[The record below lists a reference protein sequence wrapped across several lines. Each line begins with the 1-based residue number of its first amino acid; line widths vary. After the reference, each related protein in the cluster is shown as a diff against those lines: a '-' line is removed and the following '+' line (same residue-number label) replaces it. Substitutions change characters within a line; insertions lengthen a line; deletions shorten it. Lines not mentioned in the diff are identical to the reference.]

1 MHFIFRYF
9 KDNGKGSKFES
20 QDVTDVQEKRKK
32 PERSRSLDPELEERS
47 QSFKELKKI
56 FQDPNLSHVLIKSYS
71 SLDSLDALENKVKTT
86 SVKRNDFNLETST
99 KSQTKKKVS
108 PKSKSKESVQTVN
121 YNTKNSVQDI
131 NEELHDK
138 LRIKRSVDKVSA
150 RFSNGGSM
158 RRKNKN
164 KV

>member
-1 MHFIFRYF
+1 M
-9 KDNGKGSKFES
+9 
-20 QDVTDVQEKRKK
+20 QEKRNKQ
-32 PERSRSLDPELEERS
+32 ERSRSRDPELEERS

-71 SLDSLDALENKVKTT
+71 SLDSLDDLEHKVQTT
-86 SVKRNDFNLETST
+86 SGKRNDFNLDTLT

-108 PKSKSKESVQTVN
+108 PKSKSKEVVQ
-121 YNTKNSVQDI
+121 NSVRDI

-138 LRIKRSVDKVSA
+138 LRSKRSVDKVSA

>member
-1 MHFIFRYF
+1 M
-9 KDNGKGSKFES
+9 
-20 QDVTDVQEKRKK
+20 QEKRNKH
-32 PERSRSLDPELEERS
+32 ERSRSLDPELEERS

-71 SLDSLDALENKVKTT
+71 SHDSLDDLEHNVKAT
-86 SVKRNDFNLETST
+86 SGKRNDFPLETST

-108 PKSKSKESVQTVN
+108 PKSKSKE
-121 YNTKNSVQDI
+121 DI
-131 NEELHDK
+131 NEELHEK
-138 LRIKRSVDKVSA
+138 LKSKRSVDKVSS

-158 RRKNKN
+158 RRKNKT

>member
-1 MHFIFRYF
+1 M
-9 KDNGKGSKFES
+9 
-20 QDVTDVQEKRKK
+20 QEKRNKH
-32 PERSRSLDPELEERS
+32 ERSRSLDPELEERS

-71 SLDSLDALENKVKTT
+71 SHDSLDNLEHNVKAT
-86 SVKRNDFNLETST
+86 SGKRNDFPLETST

-108 PKSKSKESVQTVN
+108 PKSKSKESVQ
-121 YNTKNSVQDI
+121 NSVRDI
-131 NEELHDK
+131 NEELHEK
-138 LRIKRSVDKVSA
+138 LKSKRSVDKVSS

-158 RRKNKN
+158 RRKNKT